1 MNVSAYKL
9 NNIYDLIEHRVH
21 FLTKRELVATISNKF
36 NISNELA
43 VELYNT
49 YIAFEKEWLK
59 TFKAIVKQ
67 HNGID
72 ISAMGF
78 SGVDT
83 DVLKAV
89 KKARL
94 RFKKYYKTRGN
105 GYIEIYE
112 LVGTVE
118 KYYNS
123 CCL

>member
-1 MNVSAYKL
+1 M
-9 NNIYDLIEHRVH
+9 
-21 FLTKRELVATISNKF
+21 
-36 NISNELA
+36 
-43 VELYNT
+43 
-49 YIAFEKEWLK
+49 
-59 TFKAIVKQ
+59 FKAIVKQ

-72 ISAMGF
+72 ISSMGF

-83 DVLKAV
+83 DILKAV

-94 RFKKYYKTRGN
+94 RFKKYYKSRGN

-112 LVGTVE
+112 MVGNVE